1 MNFVVD
7 LLSSLG
13 SLIDLQ
19 DPAVE
24 MQELPLDPR
33 WEQVEDGDGS
43 QWYFRGHDTTNHFVG
58 GDEEDDQKRLSRFTA
73 PSVSVNDL
81 VSHIQTV
88 HRTAFDI
95 NTATELAT
103 AFRSTANQQG
113 RRTTASTRS
122 GSAVL
127 LQNRSKTRRIKKVK
141 HEIEMNRRRHEYN
154 KKRLDYLLYTLDNR
168 HAIRPDTFVLEQE
181 KEEDEKV
188 GKKKPVPSFHLLHD
202 FEEIQQL
209 YDECVL
215 DVLNIEQNMKMMN
228 RRTQAEIDAENETL
242 TKFVRAY
249 LWGPIEKDEYYR
261 EINNSIF
268 QEFDQDPI
276 QMILEEGE
284 RSHFDSRYNASMG
297 SEDIHVNN
305 VYPKLEVMSKRTMK
319 DRQDRRKLLLSIGDE
334 DSEYDIE
341 VERISALLS
350 QMIQ

>member
-1 MNFVVD
+1 
-7 LLSSLG
+7 
-13 SLIDLQ
+13 
-19 DPAVE
+19 
-24 MQELPLDPR
+24 
-33 WEQVEDGDGS
+33 
-43 QWYFRGHDTTNHFVG
+43 
-58 GDEEDDQKRLSRFTA
+58 
-73 PSVSVNDL
+73 
-81 VSHIQTV
+81 
-88 HRTAFDI
+88 
-95 NTATELAT
+95 
-103 AFRSTANQQG
+103 
-113 RRTTASTRS
+113 
-122 GSAVL
+122 
-127 LQNRSKTRRIKKVK
+127 VK